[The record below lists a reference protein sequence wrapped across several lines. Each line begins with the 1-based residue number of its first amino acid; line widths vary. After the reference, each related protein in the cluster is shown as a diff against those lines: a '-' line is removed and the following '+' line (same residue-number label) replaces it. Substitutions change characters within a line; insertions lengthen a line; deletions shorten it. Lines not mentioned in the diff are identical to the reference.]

1 MSKLFGFLAV
11 AVLLSA
17 VVAGCGGKLED
28 TYVQTTLRDAARG
41 DVVSPS
47 FKYSFDTPTII
58 GSANNVALVR
68 DGNIIEFFVGDG
80 IAEKTGQLAGKR
92 FVVHARKYF
101 TPYIHFVV
109 DYLVAGADTIQ
120 VGEIATQLPNTRS
133 AAQFTAPEEYET
145 IDIVKLTPSLPD
157 LRGIADK
164 KFKVAGAGISWEQVG
179 DRWSYSLN
187 LKNVRFFIDES
198 NDAMLAIMN
207 AIMNEGKTFEGG
219 VQYTS
224 TPTSLPREYR
234 ERFRSGGNVKVGY
247 ILYGGNAVLI
257 SM

>member
-17 VVAGCGGKLED
+17 VVAGCGGKLD
-28 TYVQTTLRDAARG
+28 DSYVQTTLKDAARG

-47 FKYSFDTPTII
+47 FKYSFDTPNMI

-68 DGNIIEFFVGDG
+68 EGNIIEFFVGDG
-80 IAEKTGQLAGKR
+80 LAEKAKQVAGKK

-101 TPYIHFVV
+101 TPYIHFMV
-109 DYLVAGADTIQ
+109 DYIVAGSDTIR
-120 VGEIATQLPNTRS
+120 VGEVAVQLPNTRP
-133 AAQFTAPEEYET
+133 AAQFAAPEEYET
-145 IDIVKLTPSLPD
+145 VDTGKLSPSLPD
-157 LRGIADK
+157 LRAIVDT
-164 KFKVAGAGISWEQVG
+164 KFKVDGAGISWEQVG

-187 LKNVRFFIDES
+187 FKNVRFFIDES
-198 NDAMLAIMN
+198 NDAMLAVMN
-207 AIMNEGKTFEGG
+207 AIMNEGKTFAGG

-224 TPTSLPREYR
+224 TPTSLSREFR
-234 ERFRSGGNVKVGY
+234 ERLRSGGNVKVGY
-247 ILYGGNAVLI
+247 IIYGGNALLI